1 MIHDDFIK
9 ENISSINKNKIMVI
23 DVGTNV
29 SDTIF
34 TNKHTHQKIKKI
46 LSTLYHNPESS
57 IKIHNKKKV
66 KSYFINNVV
75 LEMYDTKINNYSY
88 HVSKTNTRSHNAL
101 DYKVSILDINNSP
114 NITSNYTY
122 DMIESS
128 IETIIQYNN
137 ILDIVITQFTEQDS
151 FYRFTIKIKK
161 PLEYTLLIKEIET
174 ILSLFT

>member
-1 MIHDDFIK
+1 MQDDFIK
-9 ENISSINKNKIMVI
+9 ENISTINKNKIMVI

-29 SDTIF
+29 SETIF
-34 TNKHTHQKIKKI
+34 TNKHTYQKINKI
-46 LSTLYHNPESS
+46 LATLSNNHDSS
-57 IKIHNKKKV
+57 IKINKKKRV

-137 ILDIVITQFTEQDS
+137 ILDIVVTQFTEQDS

-161 PLEYTLLIKEIET
+161 PLEYMMLLKEIET
-174 ILSLFT
+174 ILSLF

>member
-1 MIHDDFIK
+1 MQDDFIK
-9 ENISSINKNKIMVI
+9 ENISTINKNKIMVI

-29 SDTIF
+29 SETIF
-34 TNKHTHQKIKKI
+34 TNKHTYQKINKI
-46 LSTLYHNPESS
+46 LATLSNNRDSS
-57 IKIHNKKKV
+57 IKINKKNQV

-75 LEMYDTKINNYSY
+75 LEMYNTKINNYSY
-88 HVSKTNTRSHNAL
+88 HVSKTNTRSHNTL

-137 ILDIVITQFTEQDS
+137 ILDIVVTQFTEQDS

-161 PLEYTLLIKEIET
+161 PLEYIMLLKEIET
-174 ILSLFT
+174 ILSLF

>member
-88 HVSKTNTRSHNAL
+88 HNSNTIICSYNNN
-101 DYKVSILDINNSP
+101 DYKVSIWDINNNP

-128 IETIIQYNN
+128 IETTVQYNN
-137 ILDIVITQFTEQDS
+137 ILDIVLTQFTKHDS
-151 FYRFTIKIKK
+151 FYRVAIKIKK
-161 PLEYTLLIKEIET
+161 PLNYEMLIKELEY
-174 ILSLFT
+174 ILTLF

>member
-1 MIHDDFIK
+1 
-9 ENISSINKNKIMVI
+9 
-23 DVGTNV
+23 
-29 SDTIF
+29 
-34 TNKHTHQKIKKI
+34 
-46 LSTLYHNPESS
+46 
-57 IKIHNKKKV
+57 
-66 KSYFINNVV
+66 
-75 LEMYDTKINNYSY
+75 MYDTKINNYSY
-88 HVSKTNTRSHNAL
+88 HVSKTNTCSHNKY
-101 DYKVSILDINNSP
+101 DYKVSVLDINNSP

>member
-1 MIHDDFIK
+1 MQDDFIK
-9 ENISSINKNKIMVI
+9 ENISTKNKNKIMVI

-29 SDTIF
+29 SETIF
-34 TNKHTHQKIKKI
+34 TNKHTYQKINNI
-46 LSTLYHNPESS
+46 LSTLSNNRDSS
-57 IKIHNKKKV
+57 IKIHKKKRV

-137 ILDIVITQFTEQDS
+137 ILDIVVTQFTEQDS

-161 PLEYTLLIKEIET
+161 PLEYIMLLKEIET
-174 ILSLFT
+174 ILSLF